1 MNNRQEYRQI
11 DTVEEGRVKW
21 ENVRHIKTVRKTGRS
36 RRPKKQQGQTRV
48 RETTQ
53 TKNILQDENGR
64 NKGTKTRQ
72 TTGNE
77 DIQRQNERGQKGT
90 QDSFTHFLDG
100 ETDIWFLDNKSE
112 RKFATFFVG

>member
-36 RRPKKQQGQTRV
+36 KRPKKQQGQT
-48 RETTQ
+48 ETTQ